1 MKKLSL
7 VALRSDAEKLVR
19 DLTYI
24 RSVELKPIDTPP
36 DGLPAVLPAPVFS
49 TESSEKKLLVDTA
62 LKLTE
67 KYRTKKK
74 PDTELDRTQL
84 EDKERHV
91 KAIDAA
97 RRVLEVDSEMKR
109 LASEKEEVGKKLW
122 RLPHGEGL
130 GINPASPDTAYTRTV
145 IGVLQQSVSFD
156 GKIFRR

>member
-109 LASEKEEVGKKLW
+109 LASEKACPMGGARYKS
-122 RLPHGEGL
+122 RISRHGIYPHG
-130 GINPASPDTAYTRTV
+130 N
-145 IGVLQQSVSFD
+145 
-156 GKIFRR
+156 RRGAAKRQL

>member
-1 MKKLSL
+1 MAIRKMKKLSL

-67 KYRTKKK
+67 KYRTKKR
-74 PDTELDRTQL
+74 EAAQSANSRRTDDLMFTVSLQN
-84 EDKERHV
+84 
-91 KAIDAA
+91 
-97 RRVLEVDSEMKR
+97 
-109 LASEKEEVGKKLW
+109 
-122 RLPHGEGL
+122 
-130 GINPASPDTAYTRTV
+130 IN
-145 IGVLQQSVSFD
+145 
-156 GKIFRR
+156 KILLNSMA

>member
-1 MKKLSL
+1 MAIRKMKKLSL

-84 EDKERHV
+84 EDLSLIH
-91 KAIDAA
+91 I
-97 RRVLEVDSEMKR
+97 
-109 LASEKEEVGKKLW
+109 
-122 RLPHGEGL
+122 
-130 GINPASPDTAYTRTV
+130 
-145 IGVLQQSVSFD
+145 
-156 GKIFRR
+156 

>member
-36 DGLPAVLPAPVFS
+36 DGLPSVLPAPVFS

-109 LASEKEEVGKKLW
+109 LASEKEEVGK
-122 RLPHGEGL
+122 
-130 GINPASPDTAYTRTV
+130 
-145 IGVLQQSVSFD
+145 
-156 GKIFRR
+156 